1 LHAAP
6 TTEDRS
12 HYRKNIVSK
21 IDNIPLEAR
30 RRGGKRGGG
39 YNKGRGRAIAFLRG
53 LIGHHGEECV
63 IWPMARDASN
73 GYCHMGWNGKRYWA
87 HRLMCELAHGPAP
100 SDKHEAAHSCGK
112 GHEGCVNPRHLEW
125 KTRAENQADRTAHG
139 TAGTNTGGNR
149 TGLSPVSVEQILALK
164 GQRTVTSIAA
174 EFGISRRTVERI
186 HAGKVYHYPQP
197 GTSYESHRRRA
208 MRDGTWV
215 YRDFKVRGP
224 SKRPEPR

>member
-1 LHAAP
+1 MP
-6 TTEDRS
+6 KGDTF
-12 HYRKNIVSK
+12 
-21 IDNIPLEAR
+21 
-30 RRGGKRGGG
+30 RG
-39 YNKGRGRAIAFLRG
+39 KGRGFLWLQAHRHC
-53 LIGHHGEECV
+53 IGGDCL
-63 IWPMARDASN
+63 IWPMSRNTRD
-73 GYCHMGWNGKRYWA
+73 GYGQLGHLGKKYYA
-87 HRLMCELAHGPAP
+87 HRLMCEMAHGPAP
-100 SDKHEAAHSCGK
+100 SAEHEAAHSCGR
-112 GHEGCVNPRHLEW
+112 GREGCVNPRHLSW